1 MLPDRAK
8 CKRAQALS
16 CAHDLELVYH
26 ERFVPVVRE
35 GETMTRGLGDA
46 WLSAAAAA
54 LLATAPAT
62 TALAQEYPS
71 KPVVIVVPATAGGP
85 TDTLARNLGVAMGSA
100 LGPRSEEGR
109 GGEGGR

>member
-71 KPVVIVVPATAGGP
+71 KPGVIIVPAAAGGP
-85 TDTLARNLGVAMGSA
+85 THTPARN
-100 LGPRSEEGR
+100 PGR
-109 GGEGGR
+109 GVGSRLGQRMVSEHPGGPV